1 MNNKHAN
8 NSEYDG
14 YYKQENKYGPHTVA
28 GILDYGEDEGGYYAR
43 MHPKMLPIILED
55 LNTNGRF
62 VLSRLLQLLNNKDR
76 DRCVK
81 LFDYAAYRYIIQST
95 QTQLSELLNL
105 KQSTIS
111 KGLKDLEE
119 HGIIIKKPGGVIV
132 INPLVYN
139 RDIIYDIRCLQE
151 FGLTLK
157 KDSKGNIIRFDKC
170 KTKNNTQNVGSSKI
184 TRTQE
189 KEENIRYDLSY

>member
-1 MNNKHAN
+1 MNDSIVNKA
-8 NSEYDG
+8 EYDG
-14 YYKQENKYGPHTVA
+14 YYRQDNKYDSHTVA

-43 MHPKMLPIILED
+43 MHPKMLPIILEE

-76 DRCVK
+76 DKCVK

-119 HGIIIKKPGGVIV
+119 HGIIIKKPGGVII

-157 KDSKGNIIRFDKC
+157 KDSNGNIIRFDKY
-170 KTKNNTQNVGSSKI
+170 KSKNNTKNVGSSKI
-184 TRTQE
+184 KRTQE
-189 KEENIRYDLSY
+189 KKENIRKDLKF